1 MLTRTCYHG
10 TSHTCWEEYNLVKPT
25 LQKTSWCSSQ
35 MWRYIRSYP
44 TASHQL
50 SSVAQS
56 CLTLCNRMDWSTPG
70 FPAHH
75 QFPEFTQTHVYQ
87 VSDAI
92 QPSHPLSSPSPPAFP
107 ISRSFQMS
115 QFFTSASQNIGV
127 SASESVLPM
136 NIQDWL
142 PLGWIGCISL
152 QSKGDLTLTSF

>member
-75 QFPEFTQTHVYQ
+75 QFPEFTQTHVHW

-92 QPSHPLSSPSPPAFP
+92 QTFHPLSPPSSSSARHISNRNARTGTKGEMHKNAQSSTIPNSQKLEIQMP
-107 ISRSFQMS
+107 IYCRMWKLWFS
-115 QFFTSASQNIGV
+115 
-127 SASESVLPM
+127 
-136 NIQDWL
+136 
-142 PLGWIGCISL
+142 C
-152 QSKGDLTLTSF
+152 